1 MQNYQTGQLM
11 LSRNKIQFVISLQR
25 KKVRERE
32 KLYLIEG
39 DKIVREYLMSG
50 IKVASLIAKPEFIG
64 SLAGDLLKR
73 ADEIIPVSYDELKRI
88 STLTTPHNALALVHM
103 PDDQFEPDILNSGL
117 VAALDFIQ
125 DPGNLG
131 TIIRAAAWFGISTIF
146 CSTNCVDVYNPKV
159 IQATMG
165 ALLNV
170 RIYYHDLKLVLESA
184 TRKGVTVYGAVL
196 EGNSIYD
203 VNKGSNGI
211 ILLGNESKGISDDL
225 MKYVTVKLAIPKFS
239 RAKYGIDSLNAGMA
253 ASVIFSE
260 FARYNYSK

>member
-1 MQNYQTGQLM
+1 M

-25 KKVRERE
+25 KKVREKE
-32 KLYLIEG
+32 KLYIIEG

-50 IKVASLIAKPEFIG
+50 ISVASLIAKPEFIG
-64 SLAGDLLKR
+64 SIDGDLLKG
-73 ADEIIPVSYDELKRI
+73 ANEIIPVSYEELKKV
-88 STLTTPHNALALVHM
+88 STLTTPHNALALVPL
-103 PDDQFEPDILNSGL
+103 PDDQFDPGIISSGL

-131 TIIRAAAWFGISTIF
+131 TIIRAAAWFGIKTII

-170 RIYYHDLKLVLESA
+170 RIYYHDMKILLESA
-184 TRKGVTVYGAVL
+184 KSKGITVYGAVL
-196 EGNSIYD
+196 EGNTIFEIG
-203 VNKGSNGI
+203 KGSTGI

-225 MKYVTVKLAIPKFS
+225 MKYVNVKMVIPKFT

-253 ASVIFSE
+253 ASIIFSE
-260 FARYNYSK
+260 FARCNYSK